1 MTLNN
6 DKNTYVIFS
15 LGEMLQMFE
24 PDGKK
29 DEKKYSNGNIN
40 DFQDKK
46 GCNLHDLGFLFNID
60 N

>member
-29 DEKKYSNGNIN
+29 DEKKYSNCNIN
-40 DFQDKK
+40 DF
-46 GCNLHDLGFLFNID
+46 
-60 N
+60 